1 MVEAKDF
8 ADLSGLPD
16 TVDDQ
21 VLQLVMAEYRDL
33 VESLRANEELGE
45 RRLDVYLTL
54 IAATTAAIGLAS
66 SRFEESIDPLV
77 SIAAVAAGVML
88 VFGLMTL
95 RRIMQRN
102 ITTSAYMNGLRRIRA
117 FVIRRQPEAA
127 ILLPFPPARHPIE
140 RRKEPPRYGI
150 GKGGLLETVAALN
163 CALSAIAVAG
173 LIWLPV
179 RRLPV
184 SAVAAVLCVVLTWIG
199 QVKWAIR
206 TYDRAAKHGAST
218 RQENVDAWRRWVESR

>member
-8 ADLSGLPD
+8 ADLSGLPN

-21 VLQLVMAEYRDL
+21 VLELMMAEHRDL

-77 SIAAVAAGVML
+77 SIASLAAGVML

-117 FVIRRQPEAA
+117 FVTRRQPEAA
-127 ILLPFPPARHPIE
+127 ILLPFPPERQPIE
-140 RRKEPPRYGI
+140 RRKEPPQYGI

-163 CALSAIAVAG
+163 CALSAVAVAG

-184 SAVAAVLCVVLTWIG
+184 SAAAAVLCVVLTWIG
-199 QVKWAIR
+199 QVKWAMR
-206 TYDRAAKHGAST
+206 TYDRAAKGAST